1 MKDAVYL
8 LSSILNPDKTYT
20 GQSSRC
26 VYVRLAEHNRGQTSY
41 TKRLR
46 PLRLVVSVWGFNSKA
61 AAMRF
66 EKLWK
71 RRSRGGLVAHLEAL
85 VRLVRSRNDLHIISH
100 VNVSGINYEKEI
112 DVAQAHMWIEA
123 EAGKL
128 IEEQGFFEV

>member
-100 VNVSGINYEKEI
+100 VTYSSHSSQFTVYGFSSITLT
-112 DVAQAHMWIEA
+112 
-123 EAGKL
+123 L
-128 IEEQGFFEV
+128 ITRHSPFHWVLDRLG